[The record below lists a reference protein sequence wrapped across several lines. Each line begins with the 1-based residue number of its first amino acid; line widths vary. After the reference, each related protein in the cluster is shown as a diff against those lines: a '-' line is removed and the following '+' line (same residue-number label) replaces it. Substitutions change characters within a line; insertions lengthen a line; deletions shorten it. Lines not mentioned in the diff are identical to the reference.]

1 MRRRSVTDVSIGETS
16 AGKTSRK
23 GPRAPAV
30 ACLASAP
37 ANRSSEE
44 LQLRAAAAAWGR
56 KRLPGCRV
64 IHELVCGERRAD
76 LVFVGEKDLIGVEI
90 KSSRD
95 RLDRLDEQIKEYG
108 RYFPEVWL
116 FIAPKWTQAA
126 KKLAKEL
133 SGMNIAVGHPG
144 RVEVLR
150 PSRAKPPYR
159 DELVT
164 ARMLEWLWVDEAARI
179 ANRTQVIPGPV
190 VGSRYPAANVRKLL
204 ARLLTGNEIIR
215 EVCRELRARPLV
227 GQMSDPPLRPASLS
241 AQS

>member
-1 MRRRSVTDVSIGETS
+1 MRRRSVTGVSIAETS
-16 AGKTSRK
+16 AGKISRK
-23 GPRAPAV
+23 GVRAPV
-30 ACLASAP
+30 CLSSAP

-56 KRLPGCRV
+56 RRLPGCRV

-76 LVFVGEKDLIGVEI
+76 LVFVSEKDLIGVEI

-95 RLDRLDEQIKEYG
+95 RLDRLEEQLKEYG

-116 FIAPKWTQAA
+116 FIAPKWTPAA
-126 KKLAKEL
+126 KKL
-133 SGMNIAVGHPG
+133 SSTNIAVGHPD

-150 PSRAKPPYR
+150 PSKAKRPYR

-164 ARMLEWLWVDEAARI
+164 ARMLEWLWADEAARI
-179 ANRTQVIPGPV
+179 AIRTQVIPGPV
-190 VGSRYPAANVRKLL
+190 VGRRYPAENVRKLL

-227 GQMSDPPLRPASLS
+227 GQMSDPPLRPGS
-241 AQS
+241 AARP

>member
-1 MRRRSVTDVSIGETS
+1 VARASIEEMS
-16 AGKTSRK
+16 AGK
-23 GPRAPAV
+23 V
-30 ACLASAP
+30 ARRSARP
-37 ANRSSEE
+37 LVRLRLVPPNRSAEE

-76 LVFVGEKDLIGVEI
+76 LALVGEKDLIGIEI

-95 RLDRLDEQIKEYG
+95 RLDRLEEQLKEYG

-116 FIAPKWTQAA
+116 FVAPKWAPA
-126 KKLAKEL
+126 AKEL
-133 SGMNIAVGHPG
+133 AATNIAVAHPD

-150 PSRAKPPYR
+150 PRKAGAPYR

-164 ARMLEWLWVDEAARI
+164 ARMLEWLWVEEAARI
-179 ANRTQVIPGPV
+179 AGRTQVIPGPV
-190 VGSRYPAANVRKLL
+190 VSRRYPAANVKKLL

-227 GQMSDPPLRPASLS
+227 GQMSDPPLRARS
-241 AQS
+241 AGPDG

>member
-1 MRRRSVTDVSIGETS
+1 LTDVLIEPRVTGKNRTRRSSKKLS
-16 AGKTSRK
+16 AGVRTL
-23 GPRAPAV
+23 AA
-30 ACLASAP
+30 ACLAP
-37 ANRSSEE
+37 PVNRSSEE
-44 LQLRAAAAAWGR
+44 LQLRVAATEWGR

-76 LVFVGEKDLIGVEI
+76 MAIVGEKDLIGIEI

-95 RLDRLDEQIKEYG
+95 KLDRLDEQLKEYG

-116 FIAPKWTQAA
+116 FIAPKWIGAA
-126 KKLAKEL
+126 RKL
-133 SGMNIAVGHPG
+133 SGVNVAVVRDG

-150 PSRAKPPYR
+150 PPKARKPYR

-164 ARMLEWLWVDEAARI
+164 ARMLEWLWVEEAARI
-179 ANRTQVIPGPV
+179 ASRTQVIPGPSV
-190 VGSRYPAANVRKLL
+190 STRYPTANVRKLL

-227 GQMSDPPLRPASLS
+227 GLMSDAPCR
-241 AQS
+241 AQVEGKA

>member
-1 MRRRSVTDVSIGETS
+1 M
-16 AGKTSRK
+16 SRK
-23 GPRAPAV
+23 
-30 ACLASAP
+30 SAP
-37 ANRSSEE
+37 APARVCPTSAPPNRSAEE
-44 LQLRAAAAAWGR
+44 LQLRVAAAAWGR
-56 KRLPGCRV
+56 QRLPGCRV

-76 LVFVGEKDLIGVEI
+76 LAFVGEKDLIGVEI

-95 RLDRLDEQIKEYG
+95 RLDRLEEQLKEYS

-116 FIAPKWTQAA
+116 FIAPKWARAA
-126 KKLAKEL
+126 KAL
-133 SGMNIAVGHPG
+133 SWANIAVGHPD

-150 PSRAKPPYR
+150 PSKAKRPYR

-164 ARMLEWLWVDEAARI
+164 ARMLEWLWVEEAARI

-190 VGSRYPAANVRKLL
+190 NNRRYPTANVRKLL

-227 GQMSDPPLRPASLS
+227 GQMSDPPLRPGLSLGRS
-241 AQS
+241 RQRADRA